1 MKTNKKQLLIYIVI
15 LVLGGLCGHLIST
28 STHQNIDSSNNQT
41 SENTVYTCSM
51 HPQIRQNEPGQCP
64 LCGMDLIPLSDN
76 GASEDNPME
85 IKMSP
90 TAMQLANVQTS
101 IITKKK
107 PIKEV
112 RMNGKIKADERNV
125 TSQSSHIPGRI
136 EKLMVSFTGESVQ
149 KGQVLA
155 YVYSPELVTA
165 QEELF
170 EAQKIAATQPG
181 LYQAAVEKLK
191 NWKLTEKQI
200 NEILEGGV
208 VQEQFPILADVSGI
222 VLNKKVNLGDYIKK
236 GQTIYEVA
244 NLSKVWVLFDVYES
258 DIPWV
263 KIRDEVQFTVQS
275 IPGETFNGKI
285 SFIDP
290 VINPKTRVASARV
303 EISNPGMRLK
313 PDMFVLGTI
322 QSPIYN
328 EKEALIVPKS
338 AVMWTGERSVVYT
351 KITNARGI
359 SFMMKEVTLGPALGD
374 SYIIKA
380 GLESGEEIATN
391 GTFSIDAAAQLAGK
405 PSMMNPSA
413 DGGVVITGHNHAR
426 QTDGHGGGNKAQNT
440 DHSSLSKTISI
451 GFKAKEELKPLYSN
465 YFKLKN
471 ALVDDNLENAITA
484 SKEMNIALSKINMT
498 VFKDEAHNVW
508 MKHSS
513 ALGKELR
520 KANSTNEIGN
530 MRVLFKN
537 ISDQMVMLIKTFG
550 AIDQPVFVNYCPMA
564 NNDKGAEWLSTE
576 REIKNPYF
584 GSSMLK
590 CGEVKQE
597 INNVQNK

>member
-1 MKTNKKQLLIYIVI
+1 MKNINK
-15 LVLGGLCGHLIST
+15 
-28 STHQNIDSSNNQT
+28 
-41 SENTVYTCSM
+41 NTVYIALGTLVIGLLLGWAMFGGASQKEANEEKHEHSKNTIWTCSM

-64 LCGMDLIPLSDN
+64 LCGMDLIPLSDEGN
-76 GASEDNPME
+76 SEDNPME

-101 IITKKK
+101 IITKRK

-155 YVYSPELVTA
+155 YIYSPELVTA

-170 EAQKIAATQPG
+170 EAQKIKETQPG

-200 NEILEGGV
+200 NQILEGGV

-263 KIRDEVQFTVQS
+263 KSGDNVQFTVQS
-275 IPGETFNGKI
+275 IPGETFKGKI

-322 QSPIYN
+322 ESPIHN

-351 KITNARGI
+351 KITNAKGI

-374 SYIIKA
+374 SYVIKS
-380 GLESGEEIATN
+380 GLEPGEEIATN

-405 PSMMNPSA
+405 PSMMNPE
-413 DGGVVITGHNHAR
+413 GGVVMTGHNH
-426 QTDGHGGGNKAQNT
+426 GGGNTPQNT
-440 DHSSLSKTISI
+440 DHSSHSK
-451 GFKAKEELKPLYSN
+451 KY
-465 YFKLKN
+465 
-471 ALVDDNLENAITA
+471 
-484 SKEMNIALSKINMT
+484 
-498 VFKDEAHNVW
+498 H
-508 MKHSS
+508 H
-513 ALGKELR
+513 
-520 KANSTNEIGN
+520 
-530 MRVLFKN
+530 
-537 ISDQMVMLIKTFG
+537 
-550 AIDQPVFVNYCPMA
+550 
-564 NNDKGAEWLSTE
+564 
-576 REIKNPYF
+576 
-584 GSSMLK
+584 
-590 CGEVKQE
+590 
-597 INNVQNK
+597 

>member
-1 MKTNKKQLLIYIVI
+1 MKNINK
-15 LVLGGLCGHLIST
+15 
-28 STHQNIDSSNNQT
+28 
-41 SENTVYTCSM
+41 NTVYIALGTLVIGLLVGWAMFGGASQKEANEEKHEHSKNTIWTCSM

-64 LCGMDLIPLSDN
+64 LCGMDLIPLSDEGN
-76 GASEDNPME
+76 REDNPME

-101 IITKKK
+101 IITKRK

-170 EAQKIAATQPG
+170 EAQKMKETQPG

-200 NEILEGGV
+200 NQILEGGV

-244 NLSKVWVLFDVYES
+244 NLSKVWGLFDVYES
-258 DIPWV
+258 DITWV
-263 KIRDEVQFTVQS
+263 KTGDKVQFTVQS

-322 QSPIYN
+322 ESPIHN

-351 KITNARGI
+351 KITNAKGI

-374 SYIIKA
+374 SYVIKS
-380 GLESGEEIATN
+380 GLEPGEEIATN

-405 PSMMNPSA
+405 PSMMNPE
-413 DGGVVITGHNHAR
+413 GGVVMTGHNH
-426 QTDGHGGGNKAQNT
+426 GGGNTPQNT
-440 DHSSLSKTISI
+440 DHSSHSKNITISP
-451 GFKAKEELKPLYSN
+451 KAKEELNPLFN
-465 YFKLKN
+465 EYFKLKN
-471 ALVDDNLENAITA
+471 ALVDDNLDKAVSA
-484 SKEMNIALSKINMT
+484 SKDMGVLLSKVNMG
-498 VFKDEAHNVW
+498 VFTGEAHNVW

-513 ALGKELR
+513 VLEKELR
-520 KANSTNEIGN
+520 KTGSTNEIGK

-550 AIDQPVFVNYCPMA
+550 GIDQPVFVDYCPMA
-564 NNDKGAEWLSTE
+564 NNDQGAEWLSTE
-576 REIKNPYF
+576 KEIKNPYF
-584 GSSMLK
+584 GASMLK

-597 INNVQNK
+597 IK

>member
-1 MKTNKKQLLIYIVI
+1 MKSINK
-15 LVLGGLCGHLIST
+15 
-28 STHQNIDSSNNQT
+28 
-41 SENTVYTCSM
+41 NTVYIALGTLIFGLFLGWMIFGDSSKEAVAEEKNEQAKNTIWTCSM

-64 LCGMDLIPLSDN
+64 LCGMDLIPLSDE
-76 GASEDNPME
+76 GGSEDNPME

-101 IITKKK
+101 IITRKK
-107 PIKEV
+107 PVKEV
-112 RMNGKIKADERNV
+112 RINGKIKADERNV
-125 TSQSSHIPGRI
+125 TSQSSHISGRI
-136 EKLMVSFTGESVQ
+136 EKLMVSFTGESIQ

-170 EAQKIAATQPG
+170 EAQKIKTSQPG

-191 NWKLTEKQI
+191 NWKLTENQI
-200 NEILEGGV
+200 NQILEGGV

-258 DIPWV
+258 DISWV
-263 KIRDEVQFTVQS
+263 KIGDKVQFTVQS

-313 PDMFVLGTI
+313 PEMFVLGI
-322 QSPIYN
+322 IESPIHN

-338 AVMWTGERSVVYT
+338 AVMWTGERSVIYVKNT
-351 KITNARGI
+351 SANGV
-359 SFMMKEVTLGPALGD
+359 SFMMREVTLGTTLGD
-374 SYIIKA
+374 SYIIVE
-380 GLESGEEIATN
+380 GVEEGEEIAVN
-391 GTFSIDAAAQLAGK
+391 GTFSIDAASQLAGK
-405 PSMMNPSA
+405 PSMMNPE
-413 DGGVVITGHNHAR
+413 GGVVISEHN
-426 QTDGHGGGNKAQNT
+426 HGGGKMPQNT
-440 DHSSLSKTISI
+440 DHSAHSKSITISS
-451 GFKAKEELKPLYSN
+451 KAKGELKPLFNS
-465 YFKLKN
+465 YFKLKD
-471 ALVDDNLENAITA
+471 ALVNDNIDNAISA
-484 SKEMNIALSKINMT
+484 SKDMSTVLSKVNMG
-498 VFKDEAHNVW
+498 VFTGEAHNVW
-508 MKHSS
+508 MKHSNT
-513 ALGKELR
+513 LEKELR
-520 KANSTNEIGN
+520 KTGSTNEIGK

-550 AIDQPVFVNYCPMA
+550 AIDKSVYVDYCPMA

-576 REIKNPYF
+576 KEIKNPYF
-584 GSSMLK
+584 GKSMLK

-597 INNVQNK
+597 INNVKK

>member
-1 MKTNKKQLLIYIVI
+1 MKNINK
-15 LVLGGLCGHLIST
+15 
-28 STHQNIDSSNNQT
+28 
-41 SENTVYTCSM
+41 NTVYIALGTLVIGLLLGWAMFGGASQKEANEEKHEHSKNTIWTCSM

-64 LCGMDLIPLSDN
+64 LCGMDLIPLSDEGN
-76 GASEDNPME
+76 REDNPME

-101 IITKKK
+101 IITKRK

-170 EAQKIAATQPG
+170 EAQKMKETQPG

-200 NEILEGGV
+200 NQILEGGV

-244 NLSKVWVLFDVYES
+244 NLSKVWGLFDVYES
-258 DIPWV
+258 DITWV
-263 KIRDEVQFTVQS
+263 KTGDKVQFTVQS

-322 QSPIYN
+322 ESPIHN

-351 KITNARGI
+351 KITNAKGI

-374 SYIIKA
+374 SYVIKS
-380 GLESGEEIATN
+380 GLEPGEEIATN

-405 PSMMNPSA
+405 PSMMNPE
-413 DGGVVITGHNHAR
+413 GGVVMTGHNH
-426 QTDGHGGGNKAQNT
+426 GGGNTPQNT
-440 DHSSLSKTISI
+440 DHSSHSKNITISP
-451 GFKAKEELKPLYSN
+451 KAKEELNPLFN
-465 YFKLKN
+465 EYFKLKN
-471 ALVDDNLENAITA
+471 ALVDDNLDKAVSA
-484 SKEMNIALSKINMT
+484 SKDMGVLLSKVNMG
-498 VFKDEAHNVW
+498 VFTGEAHNVW

-513 ALGKELR
+513 VLEKELR
-520 KANSTNEIGN
+520 KTGSTNEIGK

-550 AIDQPVFVNYCPMA
+550 GIDQPVFVDYCPMA
-564 NNDKGAEWLSTE
+564 NNDQGAEWLSTE
-576 REIKNPYF
+576 KEIKNPYF
-584 GSSMLK
+584 GASMLK

-597 INNVQNK
+597 IK

>member
-1 MKTNKKQLLIYIVI
+1 MKSINKKTIYTALGT
-15 LVLGGLCGHLIST
+15 LVLGLFLGWLIFGG
-28 STHQNIDSSNNQT
+28 SSNEQVAENKHEH
-41 SENTVYTCSM
+41 SENTIWTCSM

-64 LCGMDLIPLSDN
+64 LCGMDLIPLSD
-76 GASEDNPME
+76 GSSDDNPME

-101 IITKKK
+101 IIYKKK
-107 PIKEV
+107 PVKEV

-155 YVYSPELVTA
+155 HVYSPELVTA

-170 EAQKIAATQPG
+170 EAQKIKEAQPR

-200 NEILEGGV
+200 NQILKGGV

-244 NLSKVWVLFDVYES
+244 NLNKVWVLFDVYES

-263 KIRDEVQFTVQS
+263 KNRDKVQFTVQS
-275 IPGETFNGKI
+275 IPGEIFNGKI

-322 QSPIYN
+322 ESPIHN
-328 EKEALIVPKS
+328 EQEALIVPKT

-351 KITNARGI
+351 KITNTKGI

-374 SYIIKA
+374 SYVVLS

-405 PSMMNPSA
+405 PSMMNPE
-413 DGGVVITGHNHAR
+413 GGVVMTGHNH
-426 QTDGHGGGNKAQNT
+426 GGGNTPQNT
-440 DHSSLSKTISI
+440 DHSAHSKSISI
-451 GFKAKEELKPLYSN
+451 GPKAKEELKPLLNTYL
-465 YFKLKN
+465 KLKD
-471 ALVDDNLENAITA
+471 ALVDDNVENAIAA
-484 SKEMNIALSKINMT
+484 SKEMNIVLSKVNMG
-498 VFKDEAHNVW
+498 VFKGEAHNVW
-508 MKHSS
+508 MKHSNS
-513 ALGKELR
+513 LEKELR
-520 KANSTNEIGN
+520 KASNTNEIGK
-530 MRVLFKN
+530 MRALFKN
-537 ISDQMVMLIKTFG
+537 MSDQMVMLFKTFG
-550 AIDQPVFVNYCPMA
+550 AVDRPVFVNYCPMA
-564 NNDKGAEWLSTE
+564 NNDQGAEWLSIE
-576 REIKNPYF
+576 KEIKNPYF
-584 GSSMLK
+584 GASMLK

-597 INNVQNK
+597 IK

>member
-1 MKTNKKQLLIYIVI
+1 MKNINK
-15 LVLGGLCGHLIST
+15 
-28 STHQNIDSSNNQT
+28 
-41 SENTVYTCSM
+41 NTVYIALGTLVIGLLLGWAMFGGASQKEANEEKHEHSKNTIWTCSM

-64 LCGMDLIPLSDN
+64 LCGMDLIPLSDEGN
-76 GASEDNPME
+76 SEDNPME

-101 IITKKK
+101 IITKRK

-155 YVYSPELVTA
+155 FVYSPELVTA

-170 EAQKIAATQPG
+170 EAKKIKETQPG

-200 NEILEGGV
+200 NQILEGGV

-263 KIRDEVQFTVQS
+263 KTGDKVQFTVQS
-275 IPGETFNGKI
+275 IPGETFKGKI

-322 QSPIYN
+322 ESPIHN

-351 KITNARGI
+351 KITNAKGI

-374 SYIIKA
+374 SYVIKS
-380 GLESGEEIATN
+380 GLEPGEEIATN

-405 PSMMNPSA
+405 PSMMNPE
-413 DGGVVITGHNHAR
+413 GGVVMTGHNH
-426 QTDGHGGGNKAQNT
+426 GGGNTPQNT
-440 DHSSLSKTISI
+440 DHSTHSKNITISS
-451 GFKAKEELKPLYSN
+451 KAKDELNPLFN
-465 YFKLKN
+465 EYFKLKN
-471 ALVDDNLENAITA
+471 ALVDDNLDKAVSA
-484 SKEMNIALSKINMT
+484 SKDMGVLLSKVNMG
-498 VFKDEAHNVW
+498 VFTGEAHNVW

-513 ALGKELR
+513 VLEKELR
-520 KANSTNEIGN
+520 KAGNTNEIGK

-550 AIDQPVFVNYCPMA
+550 GIDQPVFVDYCPMA
-564 NNDKGAEWLSTE
+564 NNDQGAEWLSKE
-576 REIKNPYF
+576 KEIKNPYF
-584 GSSMLK
+584 GASMLK

-597 INNVQNK
+597 INNVQK

>member
-1 MKTNKKQLLIYIVI
+1 MKNINKNTAYIA
-15 LVLGGLCGHLIST
+15 LGTLTIGLFLGWMMFGG
-28 STHQNIDSSNNQT
+28 SSNEQVT
-41 SENTVYTCSM
+41 ENKHENSKNTIWTCSM

-64 LCGMDLIPLSDN
+64 LCGMDLIPLSNEGD
-76 GASEDNPME
+76 SEDNPME

-101 IITKKK
+101 IITKRK

-125 TSQSSHIPGRI
+125 NSQSSHIPGRI
-136 EKLMVSFTGESVQ
+136 EKLTVSFTGESIQ

-170 EAQKIAATQPG
+170 EAQKMKETQPG

-191 NWKLTEKQI
+191 NWKLTNKQI
-200 NEILEGGV
+200 NQILEGGV

-222 VLNKKVNLGDYIKK
+222 ILNKKVNLGDYIKK

-263 KIRDEVQFTVQS
+263 KTGDKVQFTVQS

-322 QSPIYN
+322 ESPIHN
-328 EKEALIVPKS
+328 EKETLIVPKS

-351 KITNARGI
+351 KITNAKGI

-374 SYIIKA
+374 SYIINS
-380 GLESGEEIATN
+380 GLEPGEEIATN

-405 PSMMNPSA
+405 PSMMNPE
-413 DGGVVITGHNHAR
+413 GGVVMTGHNH
-426 QTDGHGGGNKAQNT
+426 GGGNTPQNT
-440 DHSSLSKTISI
+440 DYSVHSKSITISS
-451 GFKAKEELKPLYSN
+451 KAKEELNPLFNS
-465 YFKLKN
+465 YFKLKD
-471 ALVDDNLENAITA
+471 ALVNDNLDNAVSA
-484 SKEMNIALSKINMT
+484 SKDMSAVLSKVNMG
-498 VFKDEAHNVW
+498 VFTGEAHNVW

-513 ALGKELR
+513 VLEKELR
-520 KANSTNEIGN
+520 KAGSTDEIGK

-550 AIDQPVFVNYCPMA
+550 AIDKPVYVDYCPMA

-576 REIKNPYF
+576 KEIKNPYF
-584 GSSMLK
+584 GSSMIK

-597 INNVQNK
+597 INNIQK

>member
-1 MKTNKKQLLIYIVI
+1 MKNINK
-15 LVLGGLCGHLIST
+15 
-28 STHQNIDSSNNQT
+28 
-41 SENTVYTCSM
+41 NTVYIALGTLVIGLLLGWAMFGGASQKEANEEKHEHSKNTIWTCSM

-64 LCGMDLIPLSDN
+64 LCGMDLIPLSDEGN
-76 GASEDNPME
+76 SEDNPME

-101 IITKKK
+101 IITKRK

-155 YVYSPELVTA
+155 YIYSPELVTA

-170 EAQKIAATQPG
+170 EAQKIKETQPG

-200 NEILEGGV
+200 NQILEGGV

-263 KIRDEVQFTVQS
+263 KSGDNVQFTVQS
-275 IPGETFNGKI
+275 IPGETFKGKI

-322 QSPIYN
+322 ESPIHN

-351 KITNARGI
+351 KITNAKGI

-374 SYIIKA
+374 SYVIKS
-380 GLESGEEIATN
+380 GLEPGEEIATN

-405 PSMMNPSA
+405 PSMMNPE
-413 DGGVVITGHNHAR
+413 GGVVMTGHNH
-426 QTDGHGGGNKAQNT
+426 GGGNTPQNT
-440 DHSSLSKTISI
+440 DHSSHSKNITISS
-451 GFKAKEELKPLYSN
+451 KAKEELNPLFN
-465 YFKLKN
+465 EYFKLKN
-471 ALVDDNLENAITA
+471 ALVDDNLDKAVSA
-484 SKEMNIALSKINMT
+484 SKDMGVLLSKVNMG
-498 VFKDEAHNVW
+498 VFTGEAHNVW

-513 ALGKELR
+513 VLEKELR
-520 KANSTNEIGN
+520 KAGSTNEIGK

-537 ISDQMVMLIKTFG
+537 ISDQMIMLIKTFG
-550 AIDQPVFVNYCPMA
+550 GIEQPVFVDYCPMA
-564 NNDKGAEWLSTE
+564 NNDQGAEWLSTE
-576 REIKNPYF
+576 
-584 GSSMLK
+584 
-590 CGEVKQE
+590 
-597 INNVQNK
+597 

>member
-1 MKTNKKQLLIYIVI
+1 MKNINK
-15 LVLGGLCGHLIST
+15 
-28 STHQNIDSSNNQT
+28 
-41 SENTVYTCSM
+41 NTVYIALGTLTIGLFLGWMMFGGSSNEQVTENKHENSKNTIWTCSM
-51 HPQIRQNEPGQCP
+51 HPQIRQNETGQCP
-64 LCGMDLIPLSDN
+64 LCGMDLIPLSNEGD
-76 GASEDNPME
+76 SEDNPME

-101 IITKKK
+101 IITKRK

-112 RMNGKIKADERNV
+112 RMNGKIKADERNI
-125 TSQSSHIPGRI
+125 TSQSTHIPGRI
-136 EKLMVSFTGESVQ
+136 EKLTVSFTGESIQ

-170 EAQKIAATQPG
+170 EAQKMKETQPG

-200 NEILEGGV
+200 NQILEGGV

-222 VLNKKVNLGDYIKK
+222 ILNKKVNLGDYIKK

-263 KIRDEVQFTVQS
+263 KTGDKVQFTVQS

-322 QSPIYN
+322 ESPIHN

-351 KITNARGI
+351 KITNAKGI

-374 SYIIKA
+374 SYIIKS
-380 GLESGEEIATN
+380 GLEPGEEIATN

-405 PSMMNPSA
+405 PSMMNPE
-413 DGGVVITGHNHAR
+413 GGVVMTGHNH
-426 QTDGHGGGNKAQNT
+426 GGGNTPQNT
-440 DHSSLSKTISI
+440 DHSVHSKSITISS
-451 GFKAKEELKPLYSN
+451 KAKEELNPLFNS
-465 YFKLKN
+465 YFKLKD
-471 ALVDDNLENAITA
+471 ALVNDNLDNAVSA
-484 SKEMNIALSKINMT
+484 SKDMSTVLRKVNMG
-498 VFKDEAHNVW
+498 VFTGEAHNVW

-513 ALGKELR
+513 VLEKELR
-520 KANSTNEIGN
+520 KAGSTDEIGK

-550 AIDQPVFVNYCPMA
+550 AIDKPVYVDYCPMA

-576 REIKNPYF
+576 KEINNPYF
-584 GSSMLK
+584 GTSMIK

-597 INNVQNK
+597 INNVQK

>member
-1 MKTNKKQLLIYIVI
+1 MKNINK
-15 LVLGGLCGHLIST
+15 
-28 STHQNIDSSNNQT
+28 
-41 SENTVYTCSM
+41 NTVYIALGTLVIGLLLGWAMFGGASQKEANEEKHEHSKNTIWTCSM

-64 LCGMDLIPLSDN
+64 LCGMDLIPLSDEGN
-76 GASEDNPME
+76 SEDNPME

-101 IITKKK
+101 IITKRK

-170 EAQKIAATQPG
+170 EAQKIKETQPG

-200 NEILEGGV
+200 NQILEGGV

-263 KIRDEVQFTVQS
+263 KTGDKVQFTVQS

-322 QSPIYN
+322 ESPIYN

-351 KITNARGI
+351 KITNAKGI

-374 SYIIKA
+374 SYVIKS
-380 GLESGEEIATN
+380 GLEPGEEIATN

-405 PSMMNPSA
+405 PSMMNPE
-413 DGGVVITGHNHAR
+413 GGVVMTGHNH
-426 QTDGHGGGNKAQNT
+426 GGGNTPQNT
-440 DHSSLSKTISI
+440 DHSSHSKNITISP
-451 GFKAKEELKPLYSN
+451 KAKEELNPLFN
-465 YFKLKN
+465 EYFKLKN
-471 ALVDDNLENAITA
+471 ALVDDNLDKAVSA
-484 SKEMNIALSKINMT
+484 SKDMGVLLSKVNMG
-498 VFKDEAHNVW
+498 VFTGEAHNVW

-513 ALGKELR
+513 VLEKELR
-520 KANSTNEIGN
+520 KAGSTNEIGK

-537 ISDQMVMLIKTFG
+537 ISDQMIMLIKTFG
-550 AIDQPVFVNYCPMA
+550 GIEQPVFVDYCPMA
-564 NNDKGAEWLSTE
+564 NNDQGAEWLSTE
-576 REIKNPYF
+576 KEIKNPYF
-584 GSSMLK
+584 GASMLK

-597 INNVQNK
+597 INNVQK

>member
-1 MKTNKKQLLIYIVI
+1 MKNINK
-15 LVLGGLCGHLIST
+15 
-28 STHQNIDSSNNQT
+28 
-41 SENTVYTCSM
+41 NTVYIALGTLVIGLLLGWAMFGGASQKEANEEKHEHSKNTIWTCSM

-64 LCGMDLIPLSDN
+64 LCGMDLIPLSDEGN
-76 GASEDNPME
+76 SEDNPME

-101 IITKKK
+101 IITKRK

-155 YVYSPELVTA
+155 FVYSPELVTA

-170 EAQKIAATQPG
+170 EAKKIKETQPG

-200 NEILEGGV
+200 NQILEGGV

-263 KIRDEVQFTVQS
+263 KTGDKVQFTVQS
-275 IPGETFNGKI
+275 IPGETFKGKI

-322 QSPIYN
+322 ESPIHN

-351 KITNARGI
+351 KITNAKGI

-374 SYIIKA
+374 SYVIKS
-380 GLESGEEIATN
+380 GLEPGEEIATN

-405 PSMMNPSA
+405 PSMMNPE
-413 DGGVVITGHNHAR
+413 GGVVMTGHNH
-426 QTDGHGGGNKAQNT
+426 GGGNTPQNT
-440 DHSSLSKTISI
+440 DHSTHSKNITISS
-451 GFKAKEELKPLYSN
+451 KAKEELNPLFN
-465 YFKLKN
+465 EYFKLKN
-471 ALVDDNLENAITA
+471 ALVDDNLDKAVSA
-484 SKEMNIALSKINMT
+484 SKDMGVLLSKVNMG
-498 VFKDEAHNVW
+498 VFTGEAHNVW

-513 ALGKELR
+513 VLEKELR
-520 KANSTNEIGN
+520 KAGNTNEIGK

-550 AIDQPVFVNYCPMA
+550 GIDQLVFVDYCPMA
-564 NNDKGAEWLSTE
+564 NNDQGAEWLSTE
-576 REIKNPYF
+576 KEIKNPYF
-584 GSSMLK
+584 GASMLK

-597 INNVQNK
+597 IK